1 MLGKLEPTIL
11 MLAIASVGMLSF
23 FIGNAVHHLVKDDAY
38 GVVGNTAII
47 FTGFLVTIEYGDRV
61 GLIFRNLD
69 DLFFVGLAGSCVAL
83 IVLSMFKMASNR
95 LL

>member
-1 MLGKLEPTIL
+1 MLGKLDMTFL
-11 MLAIASVGMLSF
+11 MMAVASIGMLSF

-38 GVVGNTAII
+38 GVIGNTGII
-47 FTGFLVTIEYGDRV
+47 FAGFVATIEYGNRI
-61 GLIFRNLD
+61 GLKFRDLD
-69 DLFFVGLAGSCVAL
+69 DLFFYGLAGSCVIL